1 MLRDRFDR
9 QRRAQGWNQDALSN
23 ARIGV
28 VGDDDRLASLFLMS
42 AAALDIRDMVDS
54 LRHILNGGKG
64 LNVFCDVSSSPPLEV
79 FSPVTE

>member
-1 MLRDRFDR
+1 MLLDRFDR
-9 QRRAQGWNQDALSN
+9 QRRAQGWNENALTS

-42 AAALDIRDMVDS
+42 AAALGIRDKVDS

-64 LNVFCDVSSSPPLEV
+64 LNVFYDVSSSPPLEA